1 MHGGGGRIWVEKTG
15 MTITG
20 KQKVIAEVGKGRNR
34 SPIRITKKNYRM
46 TSKVI
51 GVLPRWHG
59 FTLSGD
65 GTHHIDW
72 RHLAAFEQSM
82 GYPPVY
88 MGELEEWAST
98 MKGKAAL
105 KVIPDE
111 TVADYEQ
118 RLQAWRKRYPQ
129 WFEEEITFHYREAAT
144 SGNKATYE

>member
-1 MHGGGGRIWVEKTG
+1 MGGGGRIWVGQTG

-20 KQKVIAEVGKGRNR
+20 KQKVIAEVSKGRNR
-34 SPIRITKKNYRM
+34 APIRITKKNYLM

-59 FTLSGD
+59 FTLNDD

-88 MGELEEWAST
+88 MGELEEWANT
-98 MKGKAAL
+98 IKGKAAL
-105 KVIPDE
+105 MTIPGE

-118 RLQAWRKRYPQ
+118 RLQAWRKRYPE
-129 WFEEEITFHYREAAT
+129 WFEEEITFHYREPAT
-144 SGNKATYE
+144 SKAT

>member
-1 MHGGGGRIWVEKTG
+1 MIV
-15 MTITG
+15 TG

-34 SPIRITKKNYRM
+34 SPIRITKKNYLM

-98 MKGKAAL
+98 IKGKAAL
-105 KVIPDE
+105 KAIPDE
-111 TVADYEQ
+111 IVADYEWH
-118 RLQAWRKRYPQ
+118 LQAWRRRYPE
-129 WFEEEITFHYREAAT
+129 WFEEEITFRFREPKPEET
-144 SGNKATYE
+144 LLDD